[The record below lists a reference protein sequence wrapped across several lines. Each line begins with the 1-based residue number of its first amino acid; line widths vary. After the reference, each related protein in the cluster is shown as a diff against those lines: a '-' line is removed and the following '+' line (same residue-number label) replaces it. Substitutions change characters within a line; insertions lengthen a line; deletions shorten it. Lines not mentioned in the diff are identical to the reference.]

1 MEVTERLNPL
11 DEVQET
17 FRTDLKWNCE
27 QLFLAMMRASGI
39 DTTRDVVLEF
49 VIALAD
55 LATDHLCEEL
65 DKFNEEV
72 SNSTSDKMR
81 ALAEYGGFDWETFK
95 SAVDS
100 ASPSVV

>member
-27 QLFLAMMRASGI
+27 QLFLAMMRESGI
-39 DTTRDVVLEF
+39 DTTKDVVLQF
-49 VIALAD
+49 VIALAE
-55 LATDHLCEEL
+55 LATEHLCEEL

-72 SNSTSDKMR
+72 TEATEAKMR
-81 ALAEYGGFDWETFK
+81 NFADYNGFDWETFK
-95 SAVDS
+95 SALDT
-100 ASPSVV
+100 SPPAVV